1 MSFRELRDFT
11 EMLRA
16 LGYPRMVSID
26 NFRQPNFPLVAE
38 ILLWLV
44 KKFDANEMVP
54 TDIEEQ
60 SDRIIFIKAMASFMA
75 MKAHVK
81 LSTKQLYKADGY
93 AVRELLKITSLL
105 YNADK
110 QSKSQHD
117 QGAVPVS
124 LSDFD
129 INTKLG
135 DLKQTRMLA
144 NEITTRG
151 AKLHELLGSEPELRA
166 ARQMVL
172 SQGMDIDQIEGAV
185 KHSLKV
191 VRAQTDKINT
201 MMNNL
206 ASDEANL
213 EAKLDKKR
221 ADVDRKHKRL
231 KSLQSVRPVFMD
243 EYEKLEA
250 EMQRQYEAYIEKFR
264 NLSFLERELEIH
276 NQREQDKFE
285 ETERQLR
292 RMQERLRDEE
302 LRLIRGGEDG
312 ALDMDDEDDYDD
324 RDDVLHDGQ
333 FSDSDDELAQEPRY
347 QRPGGGRQAAAYGDM
362 GADLDDE
369 DSELDSDITDN
380 AEDDMLAYGDDDD
393 DLFNDTDD
401 DF

>member
-135 DLKQTRMLA
+135 DLKVCLFD
-144 NEITTRG
+144 
-151 AKLHELLGSEPELRA
+151 H
-166 ARQMVL
+166 V
-172 SQGMDIDQIEGAV
+172 
-185 KHSLKV
+185 
-191 VRAQTDKINT
+191 
-201 MMNNL
+201 
-206 ASDEANL
+206 
-213 EAKLDKKR
+213 
-221 ADVDRKHKRL
+221 
-231 KSLQSVRPVFMD
+231 
-243 EYEKLEA
+243 
-250 EMQRQYEAYIEKFR
+250 AY
-264 NLSFLERELEIH
+264 SFY
-276 NQREQDKFE
+276 
-285 ETERQLR
+285 
-292 RMQERLRDEE
+292 
-302 LRLIRGGEDG
+302 
-312 ALDMDDEDDYDD
+312 A
-324 RDDVLHDGQ
+324 
-333 FSDSDDELAQEPRY
+333 
-347 QRPGGGRQAAAYGDM
+347 
-362 GADLDDE
+362 
-369 DSELDSDITDN
+369 
-380 AEDDMLAYGDDDD
+380 
-393 DLFNDTDD
+393 D
-401 DF
+401 DFKSSKPECLPMKSRPEGQSYTSFWEASLSSE